1 MKGAAKAKALIQ
13 HHVCGELQALPFN
26 QDVNK
31 IEKVECLP
39 RDEEICD
46 GGPVC

>member
-1 MKGAAKAKALIQ
+1 MKGVAKAEALIQ

-31 IEKVECLP
+31 NEKVECLP
-39 RDEEICD
+39 RDEEIRD